1 MKVRII
7 HTRAVVRFSNLGVL
21 LVIDCPFSFL
31 SSETLNSGDAN
42 VPSAP
47 PAPLTTALHTNSNYG
62 ERIQKLR
69 NIAT

>member
-7 HTRAVVRFSNLGVL
+7 HTRAVVRFSNLGV
-21 LVIDCPFSFL
+21 L